1 MKKILLL
8 LGGVLFFLVIS
19 AQVGIG
25 VVRPITSTNLLTC
38 EKSKEKLLSG
48 VLKKDLK
55 INSISNGS
63 SVKITDKTC
72 AKLRLSLV
80 MQSTTSALVDK
91 ILLSD
96 TYSFYDVVAA
106 RFLSATI

>member
-19 AQVGIG
+19 AQVGID
-25 VVRPITSTNLLTC
+25 VVRAITSTNLLTS

-48 VLKKDLK
+48 ILKKTLK

-63 SVKITDKTC
+63 AITITDKTG
-72 AKLRLSLV
+72 AKLHFSLM
-80 MQSTTSALVDK
+80 MQSTTSVLVDK
-91 ILLSD
+91 LLLSD